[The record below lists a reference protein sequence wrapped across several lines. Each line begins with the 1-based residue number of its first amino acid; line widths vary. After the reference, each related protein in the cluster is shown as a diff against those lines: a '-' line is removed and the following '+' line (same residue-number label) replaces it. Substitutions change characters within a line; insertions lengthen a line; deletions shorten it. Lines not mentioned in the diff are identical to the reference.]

1 MLLTQRKFLPLFLTQ
16 FLGALNDNLLKMA
29 IITFIT
35 YHLQGSLT
43 EKGILISSVNV
54 ITILPMFFISATAG
68 QFADKFQRN
77 SPVKII
83 KGIEILGI
91 FFCIFFFYSGQYSL
105 ILLTLFVM
113 STRSAF
119 FGPLK
124 YSILPQHLKEAEL
137 ISANAFVDTST
148 YLAVLFGTILGTY
161 LHSPIFVLGFL
172 FSSAVIGFISSFFI
186 PVSPA
191 PRPKAKLHKN
201 ILKDIRIS
209 YRKVSE
215 LKVIYQTILGISWF
229 WSLAAVV
236 MLLIYPLCESVL
248 GTSRNA
254 VSVFMLIFAL
264 GISLGA
270 YLCTKILKGVVHP
283 TYVPL
288 SSLGMAVSMFALY
301 WATNRYVPPFENL
314 HTVPFFTSFVG
325 IRMAIIL
332 FLLAFFS
339 GMYLVPL
346 NTFLQ
351 TRASKKYLA
360 TIIAGNNILNACGMV
375 FLSVFV
381 MLLFHLGVS
390 IPQIF
395 FFLSLVSILV
405 AFYIL
410 TMLPDALPRS
420 IAQSLLAIFFKV
432 DVKGLEYFEKAG
444 KRVLLIANHT
454 SLLDGLLVAAFMPER
469 LIFAINTHIAKKW
482 WVKIFRPVV
491 SLHPLDPTNPVALK
505 NIIDELKKNQKCIIF
520 PEGRITVT
528 GSLMKVYEGAGV
540 VANAANA
547 NILPV
552 RIDGAQFSKFSYLKT
567 KFKTTYF
574 PKITITVLPPTKIKV
589 EEGVSPSLRRKQIGD
604 QLYTIM
610 TNMMYQSSPIATPLF
625 RALLTARKRH
635 GKGHMIAEDI
645 ARRSI
650 SYYQLILKSYIL
662 GRYFEEKIPEKNVAL
677 LLPNSLANVIAYFAL
692 QSVGKVPA
700 MVNFTQ
706 GEAQILSCLHTSGIQ
721 TLITAEK
728 MVTLMELQAVIQKI
742 EEAGIR
748 VFYLE
753 QVQEAL
759 SYRQKWIG
767 VYRYYRR
774 YTPKVDSSDIATI
787 LFTSGSEG
795 TPKAVALNHE
805 NLQANRYQ
813 ISSVFAFNESDVFF
827 NMLPMFHSFG
837 LEVGTILPILSGIKV
852 FFYPSPVHYKIVPEL
867 VYDSNASILCGTDTF
882 FQGYAKQA
890 NPYDFYNIKYAIV
903 GAEKL
908 KDTTSQI
915 WMEKFGVRILEG
927 YGITETSPVLA
938 VNTPMYQKKNSVG
951 KLVPGIQ
958 YRLEEVEGV
967 AEGGRLFVK
976 GRNIMKGYLKNGEL
990 ESLPDGWY
998 DTGDIVSIDEDGFV
1012 HILGRAKRFAKIG
1025 GEMVSLAAVEEVL
1038 QKKYPDIKLAVL
1050 SVQDPKKGEQLVL
1063 FTEAEQMDSKDILE
1077 YLKEEQYSELW
1088 IPKKILTKQE
1098 IPILGT
1104 GKTDYVK
1111 LREMLDTE

>member
-1 MLLTQRKFLPLFLTQ
+1 MLLKERRFLPLFLTQ

-77 SPVKII
+77 SLVKII
-83 KGIEILGI
+83 KGIEIFGI
-91 FFCIFFFYSGQYSL
+91 LLCIFFFYSGQYPL
-105 ILLTLFVM
+105 ILVTLFVM
-113 STRSAF
+113 SMRSAF

-161 LHSPIFVLGFL
+161 LHSPTFILAFL
-172 FSSAVIGFISSFFI
+172 LSSAVIGFISSFFI
-186 PVSPA
+186 PISPA

-201 ILKDIRIS
+201 ILKDIRIT
-209 YRKVSE
+209 YRKVAE

-254 VSVFMLIFAL
+254 VAVFMLIFAL
-264 GISLGA
+264 GISIGA

-288 SSLGMAVSMFALY
+288 SSLGMAISMFALY

-351 TRASKKYLA
+351 TRAPKKYLA
-360 TIIAGNNILNACGMV
+360 TVIAGNNIVNACGMV
-375 FLSVFV
+375 FLSIFI
-381 MLLFHLGVS
+381 MILFHLGIS

-432 DVKGLEYFEKAG
+432 EVKGLEHFEKAG
-444 KRVLLIANHT
+444 KRVLVIANHT

-482 WVKIFRPVV
+482 WVKIFKPVV
-491 SLHPLDPTNPVALK
+491 TLHPLDPTNPVALK

-540 VANAANA
+540 VANAADA

-574 PKITITVLPPTKIKV
+574 PKITITVLPHTKITL
-589 EEGVSPSLRRKQIGD
+589 EEGTSPAVRRKQIGD

-610 TNMMYQSSPIATPLF
+610 TNMMYQSSPISTPLF
-625 RALLTARKRH
+625 RALLTARKIH
-635 GKGHMIAEDI
+635 GKGHVVAEDI
-645 ARRSI
+645 GRRPI
-650 SYYQLILKSYIL
+650 TYQQLILKSYVL
-662 GRYFEEKIPEKNVAL
+662 GKFFQDSIEEKHVAL
-677 LLPNSLANVIAYFAL
+677 MLPNSLANVVAYFGL
-692 QSVGKVPA
+692 QSVGKIPA

-706 GEAQILSCLHTSGIQ
+706 GETQILSCLDTANVK
-721 TLITAEK
+721 TLITAKK
-728 MVTLMELQAVIQKI
+728 MIDLMELQPLI
-742 EEAGIR
+742 ESLEHIGIR
-748 VFYLE
+748 VLYLE
-753 QVQEAL
+753 EVQEEL
-759 SYRQKWIG
+759 SYTQKLVG
-767 VYRYYRR
+767 MYRYYRR
-774 YTPKVDSSDIATI
+774 YSPKVDSSDIATI

-795 TPKAVALNHE
+795 VPKAVALNHE

-813 ISSVFAFNESDVFF
+813 ISSVFAFNEKDVFF

-837 LEVGTILPILSGIKV
+837 LEVGTILPLLSGIKV

-867 VYDSNASILCGTDTF
+867 VYDSNATILCGTDTF

-908 KDTTSQI
+908 KDSTSQM

-951 KLVPGIQ
+951 KWMPGIE
-958 YRLEEVEGV
+958 YRLEEIEGV
-967 AEGGRLFVK
+967 EEGGRLFVK
-976 GRNIMKGYLKNGEL
+976 GKNIMRGYLKNGEL
-990 ESLPDGWY
+990 ETLPDGWY
-998 DTGDIVSIDEDGFV
+998 DTGDIVSVDEEGFV

-1025 GEMVSLAAVEEVL
+1025 GEMVSLSAVEEVL
-1038 QKKYPDIKLAVL
+1038 QEKYPDIKLAVI
-1050 SVQDPKKGEQLVL
+1050 SIQDEKKGEQLVL
-1063 FTEAEQMDSKDILE
+1063 FTEAENMDSKELLD
-1077 YLKEEQYSELW
+1077 YFKTKHYSELW

-1104 GKTDYVK
+1104 GKTNYVK
-1111 LREMLDTE
+1111 LREMLDTK